1 MSTKNNAFGEL
12 NTLLDD
18 IRREFTER
26 IAILSEILPRIAKT
40 KTRVNRKL
48 VARVDKSKNIA
59 FDDDGELIHP
69 ELEEVCS
76 WLENEF
82 SESYLEDGFEDVRSS
97 ISEVIGNLRD
107 RLKDLDQLI
116 ARFRRGK

>member
-1 MSTKNNAFGEL
+1 MSTKNNAFDEL
-12 NTLLDD
+12 NALLDD
-18 IRREFTER
+18 IRKEFTER
-26 IAILSEILPRIAKT
+26 IATLGEILPKIAKT

-48 VARVDKSKNIA
+48 VARVNKSKDIA
-59 FDDDGELIHP
+59 FDDDGELVHP

-82 SESYLEDGFEDVRSS
+82 SESSLEEGIEDVRSS